1 MSLDSKAYTNRLM
14 RQAMAALEDGFTECL
29 GQKPGIVLLVWTGD
43 DPSTANYIANVP
55 REETADALVQVG
67 LRLKSGRRPG
77 GL

>member
-1 MSLDSKAYTNRLM
+1 MDSKAYTDRLM
-14 RQAMAALEDGFTECL
+14 HQAMAALEESFTESL
-29 GQKPGIVLLVWTGD
+29 GQKPGIALLVWTGD
-43 DPSTANYIANVP
+43 DPSRANYIANVP